1 MAGLVGTSRVVWRQA
16 ARADFPK
23 PVAVALPRH
32 KPDRAPTTD
41 RGLRSGRQA
50 VGPTRPG
57 GTYVNRNFLFLLAGD
72 AVAIPVKVGRGP
84 GLSPA
89 QRSRTRCSYRVEIH
103 PVERAHDGIG

>member
-1 MAGLVGTSRVVWRQA
+1 MTWRTRQDPNLVTSGLEDPWS
-16 ARADFPK
+16 
-23 PVAVALPRH
+23 L
-32 KPDRAPTTD
+32 
-41 RGLRSGRQA
+41 
-50 VGPTRPG
+50 GPTRPG